1 MAKTK
6 QTKKATSPKSG
17 GKAGGVG
24 GTTPAVV
31 PSTVEEDLV
40 VFAFRLTPKERDLI
54 HAAAGPAK
62 ASKYVRT
69 LAVAAANGDEALVL
83 QLLGGPAPTAN

>member
-1 MAKTK
+1 MEFLSSLVCLTLMGS
-6 QTKKATSPKSG
+6 TLEW
-17 GKAGGVG
+17 
-24 GTTPAVV
+24 
-31 PSTVEEDLV
+31 PS
-40 VFAFRLTPKERDLI
+40 FRLTAKERDLI

-83 QLLGGPAPTAN
+83 QLLGGPAPTSN